1 MKAIKSY
8 CRYLPAALFCLFL
21 LVMMLLFLLLP
32 KKDESPE
39 EKRVLQAAPQFS
51 WNNLKD
57 GSFGK
62 DVENYLSDHFSGRKF
77 FVGLNAYFDL
87 YTGRNGAN
95 GVYKAQDGYLIQTP
109 IPFNEE
115 NLQKNLARFA
125 DFAQKTGI
133 PTRLLAV
140 PSTGYIL
147 EDKLP
152 AAHVSYHDG
161 EILKQV
167 AAALWG
173 KVALINPSP
182 LFFSQSETGRPLY
195 YKTDH
200 HWTSY
205 GAYLAYTQF
214 CIATGIDPISESN
227 FQIETHPGFY
237 GTTYSRSGLWLEQ
250 PDEIALWKPSGSRL
264 VQIEENNRMVKEQ
277 KSLFFPE
284 HFSEMDQYPVF
295 LDGNHGLVR
304 ILNPE
309 GGEKK
314 LLLIKDSFAHCF
326 APFLSAHYGEIVMVD
341 LRYYHAPLSALV
353 EEDGIDEIL
362 FLYGIYNLVNDTNS
376 IWLK

>member
-1 MKAIKSY
+1 MKEIKSY
-8 CRYLPAALFCLFL
+8 FRYLPAAFFCLFL
-21 LVMMLLFLLLP
+21 LIMMLLFFLLP
-32 KKDESPE
+32 KKDVSPQ

-62 DVENYLSDHFSGRKF
+62 NVENYLSDHFAGRNF
-77 FVGLNAYFDL
+77 WVGLNAYFNL
-87 YTGRNGAN
+87 YTGRNGTN
-95 GVYKAQDGYLIQTP
+95 GVYKAQAGYLIQTP
-109 IPFNEE
+109 ITFNQE
-115 NLQKNLARFA
+115 NLKKNLDRFA
-125 DFAQKTGI
+125 DFAEITGI

-147 EDKLP
+147 EEKLP

-161 EILKQV
+161 EILKQT
-167 AAALWG
+167 AASLRG
-173 KVALINPSP
+173 KISLIDPAP
-182 LFFSQSETGRPLY
+182 LFFSQSKSGRPLY

-214 CIATGIDPISESN
+214 CTAAGIGPLSESD
-227 FQIETHPGFY
+227 FQIETHSGFY

-250 PDEIALWKPSGSRL
+250 PDEIALWKPSGTRL
-264 VQIEENNRMVKEQ
+264 VQIEENNRTVKAQET
-277 KSLFFPE
+277 LFFRE

-295 LDGNHGLVR
+295 LDGNHSLVR
-304 ILNPE
+304 ILNPD

-341 LRYYHAPLSALV
+341 LRYYHAPLSTLV
-353 EEDGIDEIL
+353 EEEGIHETL
-362 FLYGIYNLVNDTNS
+362 FLYGVGNLVNDDNS